1 MITKMVE
8 ILTLKTETMTAERSR
23 KIPALAK
30 IIEHMLCMSANSEED
45 YLDEKNIHYRINKFL
60 VGL

>member
-8 ILTLKTETMTAERSR
+8 ILTLKTETMTVERSR

-30 IIEHMLCMSANSEED
+30 IIEHMLYMSANSEKD
-45 YLDEKNIHYRINKFL
+45 YSDDKNIRHRINKFL